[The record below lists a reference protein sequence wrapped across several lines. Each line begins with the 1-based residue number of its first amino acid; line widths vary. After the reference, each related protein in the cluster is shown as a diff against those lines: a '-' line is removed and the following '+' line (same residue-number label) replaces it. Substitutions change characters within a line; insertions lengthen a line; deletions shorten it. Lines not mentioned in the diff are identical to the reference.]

1 MAIDTTKKVTNIK
14 VDGVSMTLA
23 GGGTSKLPS
32 VIDGSIE
39 VLNEEDFGDATNIR
53 IGAFDGCINL
63 KEVHIPETVKIV
75 HGDASAIRRAA
86 KQGLSRSAYGYRWSY
101 VYI

>member
-1 MAIDTTKKVTNIK
+1 MVYQYDLKNNFIK
-14 VDGVSMTLA
+14 SFNSVSEA
-23 GGGTSKLPS
+23 S
-32 VIDGSIE
+32 E
-39 VLNEEDFGDATNIR
+39 
-53 IGAFDGCINL
+53 
-63 KEVHIPETVKIV
+63 IV